1 MAITNDRLSFNLG
14 TIQKQD
20 TRNRPSKYAQ
30 SDLRNWRFEQSE
42 GIRPA
47 EYFGVYKYLPVAFQD
62 VNTEDWVV
70 IPKGRIV
77 SAIGAFDSSPGSG
90 IAHPINSGN
99 ITIGNSGDYMGTGT
113 GAVIDVSIDKSIF
126 GYEEHI
132 CGLLVPA
139 NGGSGTVNMYYSAD
153 DVTAG
158 TKILTGTA
166 AAASGAFALPANIPI
181 GVAMTDMY
189 QDIRGKYLNYRMH
202 PDGYN
207 ILTDWY
213 VEVPFVDYK
222 GGGDAEDFSLP
233 VNNSVNTFGRWR
245 ALNKQFTYLSFDS
258 VSGVA
263 SVTAG
268 ALVCPDI
275 LGNYALQAAPTFT
288 STLVG
293 NSGTISTVFANTG
306 SHLRVQT
313 AQTVGKLIALDTRFP
328 KDSLEDVLTYPR
340 SGMPG
345 SQTAGMIKNL
355 FDFVYY
361 TLLIGNGT
369 APTIEAIYNG
379 IRSGVFGLARIQL
392 SVS

>member
-1 MAITNDRLSFNLG
+1 MTITNERLSFNLG
-14 TIQKQD
+14 VIQKQD
-20 TRNRPSKYAQ
+20 TRTRPSKYAQ

-47 EYFGVYKYLPVAFQD
+47 EYMQVYRYLPVAFQD
-62 VNTEDWVV
+62 TNTEDWVV

-77 SAIGAFDSSPGSG
+77 SAIGHLDTLPYSGISAPQGSG
-90 IAHPINSGN
+90 Y

-113 GAVIDVSIDKSIF
+113 GAQIDVAIDKSSF
-126 GYEEHI
+126 GYNEHI
-132 CGLLVPA
+132 CNLLVPA
-139 NGGSGTVNMYYSAD
+139 NGGSGTVNLYYSSD

-158 TKILTGTA
+158 SKTYLGVA
-166 AAASGAFALPANIPI
+166 ATASGSFALPANIPI

-222 GGGDAEDFSLP
+222 SAGDASSFAL
-233 VNNSVNTFGRWR
+233 VTNNDNASYGTWR
-245 ALNKQFTYLSFDS
+245 ALNKRFTYLSFKSDND
-258 VSGVA
+258 VVRP
-263 SVTAG
+263 G
-268 ALVCPDI
+268 ALVTPDI
-275 LGNYALQAAPTFT
+275 LGNYKIQGIPSWT
-288 STLVG
+288 STLTG
-293 NSGTISTVFANTG
+293 NSGTIATSGTYTAFTNFY
-306 SHLRVQT
+306 T
-313 AQTVGKLIALDTRFP
+313 AQTVGKLIAVDSRFP
-328 KDSLEDVLTYPR
+328 KDSLEEVLTYPR

-345 SQTAGMIKNL
+345 SQTGGMIKNL

-361 TLLIGNGT
+361 VLLIANGT

-392 SVS
+392 HVS

>member
-1 MAITNDRLSFNLG
+1 MAIQNDRLSFNLG

-20 TRNRPSKYAQ
+20 TRVRPSKYAQ

-47 EYFGVYKYLPVAFQD
+47 ELFGVYKYLPVTFQD
-62 VNTEDWVV
+62 VNTQDWVV

-77 SAIGAFDSSPGSG
+77 SSLSMLSATPSGIPAPQGSG
-90 IAHPINSGN
+90 YIA
-99 ITIGNSGDYMGTGT
+99 IGNSGDYMGTGT
-113 GAVIDVSIDKSIF
+113 GSAITVSVDNSFF

-132 CGLLVPA
+132 NGLLVPA
-139 NGGSGTVNMYYSAD
+139 NGGSGTVNLWYSAD

-158 TKILTGTA
+158 TKVAGTHAA
-166 AAASGAFALPANIPI
+166 AAASGAFVLSANMPI

-213 VEVPFVDYK
+213 VEVPFVNKVSGSD
-222 GGGDAEDFSLP
+222 GQNFALP
-233 VNNSVNTFGRWR
+233 TNNNNVSYGRWR
-245 ALNKQFTYLSFDS
+245 DLNKRFTYLSFDS
-258 VSGVA
+258 SA
-263 SVTAG
+263 TTSYSAAPG
-268 ALVCPDI
+268 AYVCPDI
-275 LGNYALQAAPTFT
+275 LGNYTLQSLPSYTVSGVTPWQTTQMPMT
-288 STLVG
+288 S
-293 NSGTISTVFANTG
+293 
-306 SHLRVQT
+306 
-313 AQTVGKLIALDTRFP
+313 QTVGKLLALDSRFP
-328 KDSLEDVLTYPR
+328 KDDLEDVLTYPR

-345 SQTAGMIKNL
+345 SQTGGMTKNL

-369 APTIEAIYNG
+369 APTIEVIYNA

-392 SVS
+392 LVS